1 MGRASW
7 WPFDHYEHPSHRRLR
22 ADPVAEHAPSLGL
35 RRNQA
40 IVSASVTMSAVIRSL
55 SGDRY
60 LFHVSPDGSMSDGGE
75 EIEGTLFLPPGFPY
89 PELLALGELLEAA
102 DVLTPGYI
110 PPPVGLCHPDGFIYE
125 KNFEDIKTVLLPD
138 RNVASRFAQIAKGVV
153 VDEAVRP
160 VAALLAF
167 SHFLDIEVEP
177 SVAFHEL
184 AHKQGNAIANEE
196 LAWLRQADN
205 ADAHAKID
213 VAMGRAERLVGLAA
227 PVSIE
232 ELDLAFP
239 LRRWRRNYI
248 VTLKIG
254 ELELAGLPHLDRML
268 ALLDWMHRDFIVAGP
283 AAILACIYFA
293 PNSPPRKG
301 LLKQLQSADRAR
313 AIEGA
318 KNAAWDIT
326 HLSDFVHRVNE
337 ASDGST
343 RYLFASLDRNLH
355 YIARSLFD
363 FGADGIRQD
372 GIVNE
377 LGKWWPE
384 SHARAIAERMADLF
398 ASIVHPER
406 AAKRPQVAGFVD
418 SLINSGEAALL
429 QWTPTPSALK
439 KSSGPPEP

>member
-1 MGRASW
+1 
-7 WPFDHYEHPSHRRLR
+7 
-22 ADPVAEHAPSLGL
+22 
-35 RRNQA
+35 
-40 IVSASVTMSAVIRSL
+40 MSAA
-55 SGDRY
+55 RY
-60 LFHVSPDGSMSDGGE
+60 VFHVGTDGSEPGGE
-75 EIEGTLFLPPGFPY
+75 EAIERVLLLPADFPY
-89 PELLALGELLEAA
+89 PELLALSEFIEAA
-102 DVLTPGYI
+102 DVLTSGYT

-125 KNFEDIKTVLLPD
+125 KNFEGIKTVLLPD

-153 VDEAVRP
+153 VEDAIRP

-205 ADAHAKID
+205 ADAYEKMA
-213 VAMGRAERLVGLAA
+213 VALGRAERLVGLA
-227 PVSIE
+227 PPTSVGG
-232 ELDLAFP
+232 LDLAFP

-248 VTLKIG
+248 VVLKIG

-268 ALLDWMHRDFIVAGP
+268 ALLDWMHRDFLVAGP
-283 AAILACIYFA
+283 AAMLACVYFA

-326 HLSDFVHRVNE
+326 HLSDFVHRVND
-337 ASDGST
+337 AADGST
-343 RYLFASLDRNLH
+343 RYLFASLDKNLH

-363 FGADGIRQD
+363 FGADGIQHD
-372 GIVNE
+372 NIVNE
-377 LGKWWPE
+377 LCKWWP
-384 SHARAIAERMADLF
+384 HAQARVIAERMADLF
-398 ASIVHPER
+398 ESINKPER
-406 AAKRPQVAGFVD
+406 AARRLQMAGGIE
-418 SLINSGEAALL
+418 SLIRCGETALV
-429 QWTPTPSALK
+429 QWSPTPDANKNPNTSTG
-439 KSSGPPEP
+439 S

>member
-1 MGRASW
+1 M
-7 WPFDHYEHPSHRRLR
+7 
-22 ADPVAEHAPSLGL
+22 LGDGL
-35 RRNQA
+35 DREP
-40 IVSASVTMSAVIRSL
+40 SL

-60 LFHVSPDGSMSDGGE
+60 VFHVGPDGSEPDGGE
-75 EIEGTLFLPPGFPY
+75 DIEGALILPADFPY
-89 PELLALGELLEAA
+89 PELLALGDFIAAA

-138 RNVASRFAQIAKGVV
+138 RNVASRFAQIAKGAL
-153 VDEAVRP
+153 VDDAVRP

-205 ADAHAKID
+205 ASAHAKMD
-213 VAMGRAERLVGLAA
+213 VALGRVERLVGLAQPA
-227 PVSIE
+227 SIS

-254 ELELAGLPHLDRML
+254 ELELAGLPHLDRIL

-283 AAILACIYFA
+283 AAMLACIYFA

-337 ASDGST
+337 AADGST
-343 RYLFASLDRNLH
+343 RYLFASLDRTLH

-372 GIVNE
+372 NIICE
-377 LGKWWPE
+377 LGKWWPQE
-384 SHARAIAERMADLF
+384 HARAIAERMADLF
-398 ASIVHPER
+398 ESIDQQER
-406 AAKRPQVAGFVD
+406 VARRPQAAGFVD
-418 SLINSGEAALL
+418 SLIHSGEAALL
-429 QWTPTPSALK
+429 QWSPTSGADK
-439 KSSGPPEP
+439 KPNTSKES

>member
-1 MGRASW
+1 VLGYGQNR
-7 WPFDHYEHPSHRRLR
+7 E
-22 ADPVAEHAPSLGL
+22 PSL
-35 RRNQA
+35 
-40 IVSASVTMSAVIRSL
+40 SV
-55 SGDRY
+55 DRY
-60 LFHVSPDGSMSDGGE
+60 VFHVGPDGSEPAGGE
-75 EIEGTLFLPPGFPY
+75 AIEGALLLPSDFPY
-89 PELLALGELLEAA
+89 HELLALGEFIEAA
-102 DVLTPGYI
+102 DFLTPGYI
-110 PPPVGLCHPDGFIYE
+110 PSPVGLCHPDGFIYE

-138 RNVASRFAQIAKGVV
+138 RNVASRFAQIAKGVA
-153 VDEAVRP
+153 VDDAVRP

-184 AHKQGNAIANEE
+184 AHKQGNAVANEE

-205 ADAHAKID
+205 ADAHKKMD
-213 VAMGRAERLVGLAA
+213 VALGRAERLVGLAPPA
-227 PVSIE
+227 SVGKF
-232 ELDLAFP
+232 DLAFP
-239 LRRWRRNYI
+239 LRRWRRNYV

-283 AAILACIYFA
+283 AAMLACIYFA

-337 ASDGST
+337 AADGST
-343 RYLFASLDRNLH
+343 RYIFASLDRSLH

-372 GIVNE
+372 NIVNE
-377 LGKWWPE
+377 LGNWWPQA
-384 SHARAIAERMADLF
+384 HARAIAERMADLF
-398 ASIVHPER
+398 ESIDQPGR
-406 AAKRPQVAGFVD
+406 AARRSQAAGFVD
-418 SLINSGEAALL
+418 TSINSGEAALL
-429 QWTPTPSALK
+429 QWSPTPGADK
-439 KSSGPPEP
+439 KPNTSTES

>member
-1 MGRASW
+1 
-7 WPFDHYEHPSHRRLR
+7 
-22 ADPVAEHAPSLGL
+22 
-35 RRNQA
+35 
-40 IVSASVTMSAVIRSL
+40 L

-60 LFHVSPDGSMSDGGE
+60 AFHAGPDGSESDGGE
-75 EIEGTLFLPPGFPY
+75 EIEGILRLPPDFPY
-89 PELLALGELLEAA
+89 RELLALGEYIEAA

-125 KNFEDIKTVLLPD
+125 KNFEDVKTVLLPD
-138 RNVASRFAQIAKGVV
+138 RNVASRFAQIAKGFL
-153 VDEAVRP
+153 VDGAVRP
-160 VAALLAF
+160 IAALLAF

-184 AHKQGNAIANEE
+184 AHKHGNAIANEE

-205 ADAHAKID
+205 ADAHMKLN
-213 VAMGRAERLVGLAA
+213 VALGLTERLVELAP
-227 PVSIE
+227 PVSIG

-283 AAILACIYFA
+283 AAMLACIYFA
-293 PNSPPRKG
+293 PNSPPRRG
-301 LLKQLQSADRAR
+301 LLKQLQSADRTR
-313 AIEGA
+313 AIGGT

-337 ASDGST
+337 ATDGST

-363 FGADGIRQD
+363 FGTDGIRQD
-372 GIVNE
+372 NIVNE
-377 LGKWWPE
+377 LGKWWPQA
-384 SHARAIAERMADLF
+384 HARVIAERMAGLF
-398 ASIVHPER
+398 ESIDHPER
-406 AAKRPQVAGFVD
+406 AARHPQVTGFVD
-418 SLINSGEAALL
+418 RLIHSGEAALL
-429 QWTPTPSALK
+429 QWSPTPGADTK
-439 KSSGPPEP
+439 PNSSTET

>member
-1 MGRASW
+1 MLGYGQNRE
-7 WPFDHYEHPSHRRLR
+7 PF
-22 ADPVAEHAPSLGL
+22 
-35 RRNQA
+35 
-40 IVSASVTMSAVIRSL
+40 L

-60 LFHVSPDGSMSDGGE
+60 VFHVGPDGSEPNGGE
-75 EIEGTLFLPPGFPY
+75 EIEGALLLPPDFPY
-89 PELLALGELLEAA
+89 PELLALGEFIEAA
-102 DVLTPGYI
+102 NVLTPGYI

-138 RNVASRFAQIAKGVV
+138 RNIASRFAQIAKGVL
-153 VDEAVRP
+153 VDDAVRP

-196 LAWLRQADN
+196 LAWLRQADK
-205 ADAHAKID
+205 ADAHLKMN
-213 VAMGRAERLVGLAA
+213 VALGQAERLVGLA
-227 PVSIE
+227 PPTSIG

-268 ALLDWMHRDFIVAGP
+268 ALLDWMHRDFIIAGP
-283 AAILACIYFA
+283 GAMLACIYFA

-301 LLKQLQSADRAR
+301 LLKQLQSADRTR

-337 ASDGST
+337 AADGST

-363 FGADGIRQD
+363 FGADGVRQD
-372 GIVNE
+372 NIVNE
-377 LGKWWPE
+377 LGKWWPQA
-384 SHARAIAERMADLF
+384 HARAIAERMAGLF
-398 ASIVHPER
+398 ESIDHPER
-406 AAKRPQVAGFVD
+406 EARRPQVAGSVD
-418 SLINSGEAALL
+418 RLIHSGEVALL
-429 QWTPTPSALK
+429 QWSPTPGADK
-439 KSSGPPEP
+439 KPNTSIEP